1 MMFKAEGHTVEK
13 KLQAYVLSLG
23 LPFKVTV
30 VTGPSGSYR
39 EEHIIAFFD
48 KHLEPTLVL
57 GNGGCESTDRVSQEC
72 GEANQSTSQDQ

>member
-48 KHLEPTLVL
+48 KHLEPWYPGKRWEIMLL
-57 GNGGCESTDRVSQEC
+57 DAYAPGLTDNVQPL
-72 GEANQSTSQDQ
+72 